1 MLTNVPAP
9 NNSETELFES
19 NLSESDIQDAIDQ
32 YLIKLLIQSG
42 ETT

>member
-9 NNSETELFES
+9 DSSETELSES
-19 NLSESDIQDAIDQ
+19 NLSESDIQDAIDN
-32 YLIKLLIQSG
+32 YLIKLIETG